1 MLMNLGVGI
10 SFLIVLLIIT
20 LIFFSKKTLSNYAN
34 KMFKILIITTIIGLL
49 IEISIYYIILCTN
62 INYKFLYEV
71 LIKLL
76 YAYYIFWMYYFVL
89 YNYSVFIGIKE
100 NDRKFQGFKIVI
112 SVFYII
118 SLILSFVLPINIE
131 INDIYIYPYG
141 IGTLMQ
147 YFIVSIG
154 FMIIIFFI

>member
-20 LIFFSKKTLSNYAN
+20 SIFFSKKTLSNYTN

-49 IEISIYYIILCTN
+49 IEISIYYIILCTSIEN
-62 INYKFLYEV
+62 MFIYEV

-76 YAYYIFWMYYFVL
+76 YVYYIFWMYYFVL

-100 NDRKFQGFKIVI
+100 NDSKFQKFEILI
-112 SVFYII
+112 SIFYII
-118 SLILSFVLPINIE
+118 SLILSFSSIYSFLGFTKLLDPLFSSLYLGINWR
-131 INDIYIYPYG
+131 
-141 IGTLMQ
+141 
-147 YFIVSIG
+147 
-154 FMIIIFFI
+154 

>member
-71 LIKLL
+71 LIH
-76 YAYYIFWMYYFVL
+76 
-89 YNYSVFIGIKE
+89 
-100 NDRKFQGFKIVI
+100 
-112 SVFYII
+112 
-118 SLILSFVLPINIE
+118 
-131 INDIYIYPYG
+131 
-141 IGTLMQ
+141 
-147 YFIVSIG
+147 
-154 FMIIIFFI
+154 